1 MVLGVVVLEI
11 DFTSIRWI
19 LVAVTPT
26 VVTLQNALLVCAH
39 HRIDPLVVRRAVEQR
54 VTARPALGEQRAVQT
69 REIGAAMHEPRV
81 VADTFA
87 SGAARHHATRDTAGP
102 AVQSVGLDVGL
113 AAIIEVV
120 VAVGHARRARTICTR
135 TDQSGI
141 AGKAAATTV
150 QNIRGDVDAC
160 KAPIESLA
168 APTRRASPIA
178 ACVADVIRYI
188 AQRDIV
194 TVIVDYRS
202 SMLSEGEAETRKT
215 SNFNA
220 VLQEWIGFDG
230 KSIFRG
236 PQSRGDPAISGNL
249 NSQFRAEGEL
259 ELRDS
264 LTFRI
269 AAKIVDI
276 RPNGNLV
283 IEAHRTITIN
293 DEVWQQSLTGV
304 VRRQA
309 IGPDR
314 TVRSDSIADLK
325 IHKRELGQVRNAYA
339 PGWLNWWWSQ
349 AKPF

>member
-1 MVLGVVVLEI
+1 MKSKISPVMLLLACLALSACCDGARGQDGSLLYSVPPQTEPVSAEGGGL
-11 DFTSIRWI
+11 
-19 LVAVTPT
+19 
-26 VVTLQNALLVCAH
+26 TLANSSYLHQ
-39 HRIDPLVVRRAVEQR
+39 PLPPEAEF
-54 VTARPALGEQRAVQT
+54 
-69 REIGAAMHEPRV
+69 RELRKE
-81 VADTFA
+81 
-87 SGAARHHATRDTAGP
+87 
-102 AVQSVGLDVGL
+102 
-113 AAIIEVV
+113 
-120 VAVGHARRARTICTR
+120 
-135 TDQSGI
+135 
-141 AGKAAATTV
+141 
-150 QNIRGDVDAC
+150 
-160 KAPIESLA
+160 
-168 APTRRASPIA
+168 
-178 ACVADVIRYI
+178 
-188 AQRDIV
+188 DIV